1 MKPGVIIGVIVVIVL
16 AIFAFYMV
24 DIDQTQEGSMPEVS
38 VEGGEMP
45 EFDADVGDVSVEE
58 ETVTVP
64 TLEVTPPEDD
74 ADETTE

>member
-16 AIFAFYMV
+16 AIFAFYMI

-58 ETVTVP
+58 ETITVP